1 MNNVR
6 YGKLSKKKEAQ
17 AYALRR
23 EDKALRKEKKKL
35 KKVAKRY

>member
-23 EDKALRKEKKKL
+23 EDTALRKEKKKL
-35 KKVAKRY
+35 KKITKRY